1 MKSLAFILPA
11 IFIASFSFCQNKD
24 SAQFYF
30 NKGIEANSA
39 KLYAIASNNFDK
51 AVYFNPNFTEAYIE
65 NAKTDLAMRMLAKG
79 MENFLKAN
87 ELDPK
92 NNEVTNELA
101 MLFFNNHQF
110 QKAIEFAEKCIN
122 CNNTSRILGIGYYNL
137 EDYGKAEKYLKLALL
152 QNQQDPEAAY
162 TLGRTYLELDNF
174 QNAVPS
180 FQKAIDLQKN
190 NEWMYEL
197 GLVYYNQNDYKN
209 ALKLF
214 EMSAINGYNKNN
226 DYYENYGFAQIYCG
240 DSENG
245 MKTLQIVLEHKPN
258 NRELLNNIA
267 YAMYDTKKYNQALEY
282 FTKVLEM
289 NSKDASTLYMAGL
302 TFQKL
307 GDKEKGQKLC
317 DNAISLDPSLQ
328 RFRQKN
334 ELPFGL

>member
-11 IFIASFSFCQNKD
+11 IFIGSFSFCQNKD

-30 NKGIEANSA
+30 NKGIQANSA

-79 MENFLKAN
+79 MENFLRAN

-92 NNEVTNELA
+92 NNEVNNELA
-101 MLFFNNHQF
+101 TLFFNNHQF

-122 CNNTSRILGIGYYNL
+122 CNNTPRILGMGYYNL

-152 QNQQDPEAAY
+152 QNQQDAEAAY

-289 NSKDASTLYMAGL
+289 NSKDAATLYMAGL

-307 GDKEKGQKLC
+307 GEKEKGQKLC

-334 ELPFGL
+334 EIPFGL

>member
-24 SAQFYF
+24 SAPFYF

-65 NAKTDLAMRMLAKG
+65 NGKTDLAMRMLAKG
-79 MENFLKAN
+79 MQNFLKAN

-101 MLFFNNHQF
+101 TLFFNNHQF

-122 CNNTSRILGIGYYNL
+122 CNNTSRILGMGYYNL

-152 QNQQDPEAAY
+152 QNQQDAEAAY

-289 NSKDASTLYMAGL
+289 NSKDAATLYMAGL

-307 GDKEKGQKLC
+307 GEKEKGQKLC

-334 ELPFGL
+334 EIPFGL